1 MSLAADARDA
11 ARERPFL
18 LTALRAGVVNYAA
31 AASHLDVDGET
42 DAIATALRRYAE
54 ELPPL
59 ETEPRDARVTMQS
72 GVGVVDAADAE
83 SANGDALLT
92 LGGRAVVAGD
102 GSQTAI
108 LATGEVDADALTT
121 VLGRLQTAEIPVDA
135 AATAGGSLLVV
146 VGRRDGVNALQ
157 VVEAA
162 LEAVSVANTR

>member
-1 MSLAADARDA
+1 MSLAAETREA

-31 AASHLDVDGET
+31 AASSLDLDGDTE
-42 DAIATALRRYAE
+42 AIATALRRYAE

-59 ETEPRDARVTMQS
+59 ELGERNARVTMKS

-83 SANGDALLT
+83 TTDEDALAR
-92 LGGRAVVAGD
+92 LGGQSVVAD
-102 GSQTAI
+102 AGSQTAI

-135 AATAGGSLLVV
+135 AATVGESLLVV
-146 VGRRDGVNALQ
+146 VERRDGVNA
-157 VVEAA
+157 VRIVEAA
-162 LEAVSVANTR
+162 LEAVSIAGGE